1 MVFTSF
7 FFFFL
12 INGCK
17 TVRTTMCL
25 FTWKSKGSLAVVGGW
40 HSKGGVLS
48 SFHQHICTHYL
59 CWGSAAYRA
68 VYGDTKEKAVL
79 GCVLLQERARGRRAM
94 PSSLETSW
102 IYRKR
107 VQVVTCRQEEH
118 RGQELE
124 GIFGPAQ
131 TIKTG
136 WQGLG
141 RLPWML
147 ASGHEEAREMNLR
160 GCRHI
165 YPPGA
170 TDVCKCCSLNWAL
183 TL

>member
-1 MVFTSF
+1 MPF
-7 FFFFL
+7 
-12 INGCK
+12 
-17 TVRTTMCL
+17 
-25 FTWKSKGSLAVVGGW
+25 FTWKSKGSLAVVGAW
-40 HSKGGVLS
+40 HSKEGDRPLSVNTSAHIICAGVVLPTELFMETPRKKRSFS
-48 SFHQHICTHYL
+48 SL
-59 CWGSAAYRA
+59 R
-68 VYGDTKEKAVL
+68 
-79 GCVLLQERARGRRAM
+79 CVLLQERARGRRAM

-107 VQVVTCRQEEH
+107 VQVVTCRQEGH

-131 TIKTG
+131 TIRTG
-136 WQGLG
+136 WPGLG
-141 RLPWML
+141 RLPWTL
-147 ASGHEEAREMNLR
+147 ASGHEEARERSLR

-165 YPPGA
+165 DPPGA